1 MKNHLSNSELSEL
14 DKNLN
19 NIDSQIAISLSYVKK
34 IQGIGF
40 DDISKRFTN
49 ISPITIQR
57 YFQQSYKSKRSL
69 HTLAAFSWFF
79 MTPMAGFY
87 SNMKARE
94 NWRGMTEK
102 SARSLLCIGNIN
114 KKNFEIIT
122 DLLANSMSNKDR
134 IDYIAFKES
143 ILTGDDDLGFPERLD
158 LDAFAIDYY
167 QSIAV
172 IFRRIRLEENLN
184 YKEMAR
190 RLNVTEK
197 EYMKIENRQAFD
209 LHISIGFRAKLAFK
223 LNEHSTFSSEM
234 TTYPKFHK
242 LRLMQS
248 YRENLLIRG
257 FSKLD
262 ANKQNTMSEL
272 IFNISK
278 L

>member
-1 MKNHLSNSELSEL
+1 MKNDLSNSELSEL
-14 DKNLN
+14 DKSLN

-40 DDISKRFTN
+40 EDISKRFSS

-102 SARSLLCIGNIN
+102 SARALLYVGNIN
-114 KKNFEIIT
+114 RKNFEIIT
-122 DLLANSMSNKDR
+122 ELLANSMSNEDKN
-134 IDYIAFKES
+134 DYIAFKGS
-143 ILTGDDDLGFPERLD
+143 ILTVDDDDLGFPEQLD

-172 IFRRIRLEENLN
+172 IFRKIRLEGNLSF
-184 YKEMAR
+184 KEMAR

-223 LNEHSTFSSEM
+223 LDEHSTFSSEM

-248 YRENLLIRG
+248 YRENKR
-257 FSKLD
+257 F
-262 ANKQNTMSEL
+262 
-272 IFNISK
+272 F
-278 L
+278 